1 MRYNK
6 SEMGHKV
13 LKDRSVSLTPRQR
26 SLFILFDGKKSLA
39 EILKA
44 TLPMGVTQDD
54 VDLLIEHGLIQP
66 VQPVDSASPLPPVEE
81 LDPAASAVLRSTR
94 SPQQRYQDAY
104 PIATRLTAGLGLKG
118 FRLNLAVEAA
128 ANYDELK
135 ALAPK
140 IRDMVGPQQCTVLDF
155 ALDG

>member
-13 LKDRSVSLTPRQR
+13 MKDRSIALTPRQR
-26 SLFILFDGKKSLA
+26 SLFILFDGKKTLA

-44 TLPMGVTQDD
+44 TVPMGVTQDD
-54 VDLLIEHGLIQP
+54 VEHLVGQGLIQP
-66 VQPVDSASPLPPVEE
+66 VELAAALPP
-81 LDPAASAVLRSTR
+81 AAEAAPSTTGGARSAR

-104 PIATRLTAGLGLKG
+104 PIATRLTASLGLKG

-128 ANYDELK
+128 ANYEELK

-140 IRDMVGPQQCTVLDF
+140 IRDMVGPQQCTMLDF

>member
-13 LKDRSVSLTPRQR
+13 LKDRSVALTPRQR
-26 SLFILFDGKKSLA
+26 SLFILFDGKKTLA
-39 EILKA
+39 DILKA
-44 TLPMGVTQDD
+44 AASIGATQDD
-54 VDLLIEHGLIQP
+54 VDLLLGQGLIQA
-66 VQPVDSASPLPPVEE
+66 VDVAIPAPAVIEANP
-81 LDPAASAVLRSTR
+81 PAAGPARSSR

-104 PIATRLTAGLGLKG
+104 PIATRLTASLGLKG

-128 ANYDELK
+128 GNYDELK

-140 IRDMVGPQQCTVLDF
+140 IREMVGAQQCTMLDF

>member
-13 LKDRSVSLTPRQR
+13 MKDRSIALKPRQR
-26 SLFILFDGKKSLA
+26 SLFILFDGKKTLA

-44 TLPMGVTQDD
+44 TVPMGVTQDD
-54 VDLLIEHGLIQP
+54 VEHLVGQGLIQP
-66 VQPVDSASPLPPVEE
+66 VELAAALPP
-81 LDPAASAVLRSTR
+81 AAEAALTTTGGARSAR

-104 PIATRLTAGLGLKG
+104 PIATRLTASLGLKG

-128 ANYDELK
+128 ANYEELK

-140 IRDMVGPQQCTVLDF
+140 IRDMVGPQQCTMLDF